1 MSTRGP
7 RNHKKPMNHCKNTVV
22 GDYNRSRGSQ
32 WGSGTLKGC
41 RNHNGAWYHDGG
53 LGNTRG
59 PGTKMCSGTHIVP
72 QWSSGTK
79 TGTQATQG
87 ATGTTSGLMM
97 QGPLWRRMD
106 TTGLGTPNKDHG
118 VVDKMYPFLFNKIKQ
133 FVIFTK
139 WRS

>member
-7 RNHKKPMNHCKNTVV
+7 RNHKKPMNHCNNTVV

-32 WGSGTLKGC
+32 WGSGTLKGS

-59 PGTKMCSGTHIVP
+59 PGTKMCSGIHIVP

-79 TGTQATQG
+79 TGTQATQP
-87 ATGTTSGLMM
+87 TL
-97 QGPLWRRMD
+97 QK
-106 TTGLGTPNKDHG
+106 NI
-118 VVDKMYPFLFNKIKQ
+118 FLPSEKRFFHNQKTFCKN
-133 FVIFTK
+133 IFMTFIC
-139 WRS
+139 RGFLPSLERLF